1 MSESSPSLLARA
13 RTAVPEGTF
22 VVGLGMVIAA
32 AAAYI
37 VVIIVNSAVGD
48 VEYAGFAVFW
58 SLLFIVRPGLFL
70 PLEQEVARAISQRR
84 TEGVGSRPLVK
95 KAAFLG
101 AATSVVLV
109 VASIALAPFMIEH
122 LFQGSTTL
130 LIGFVIGLVG
140 FAVMHLVRGVCAG
153 NGRFMPYGVMIG
165 SEGVIRLLL
174 VIALAVFGATN
185 SGVYGIALGVAPFIA
200 ALAVLLDRKGL
211 LGAGPSAAW
220 SELST
225 ALALLLMGSVLAQ
238 ALAYSALLV
247 VNIMEGD
254 SNAEVARSFTNAFF
268 VARIP
273 VLMFM
278 AVQAALLPRLA
289 RLAAA
294 EAHLD
299 FRAAFKRLLIV
310 VVGVAILGTAIAAA
324 IGPLVGKI
332 LFSPEKFQISNLDL
346 GVLAAGS
353 GAFIIGQTVAQA
365 LIALKR
371 YGHVALSLLAGCVA
385 FTIAV
390 FAFAGTS
397 DVMLRASLAFFVGSL
412 VATLGMLAAMAKDI
426 RGPLPDTSTLVQTIE
441 SEAIE
446 I

>member
-1 MSESSPSLLARA
+1 MNTASPSLITRA
-13 RTAVPEGTF
+13 KTAVPEGTF
-22 VVGLGMVIAA
+22 VVGVGMVAAA

-37 VVIIVNSAVGD
+37 VVIIVNAAVGNT
-48 VEYAGFAVFW
+48 EYAGFAVFW
-58 SLLFIVRPGLFL
+58 SLLFIVGPGLFL

-84 TEGVGSRPLVK
+84 TEGTGSAPLVR
-95 KAAFLG
+95 KAALLG
-101 AATSVVLV
+101 AGTAVVLV
-109 VASIALAPFMIEH
+109 LASIALGPLIVDH
-122 LFQGSTTL
+122 LFHGNTL
-130 LIGFVIGLVG
+130 LLVGFVIGLVG

-165 SEGVIRLLL
+165 SEGVIRLAF
-174 VIALAVFGATN
+174 VVVLAIVGVKT
-185 SGVYGIALGVAPFIA
+185 SGPYGIAMGVAPFIA
-200 ALAVLLDRKGL
+200 ALAVFLDGKGL
-211 LGAGPSAAW
+211 LGKGPAAAW

-225 ALALLLMGSVLAQ
+225 ALALLLVGSVLAQ

-247 VNIMEGD
+247 VNVTQGS
-254 SNAEVARSFTNAFF
+254 SNPEVARSFTNAFF

-299 FRAAFKRLLIV
+299 FRAAFKRLLVV
-310 VVGVAILGTAIAAA
+310 VVGVAILGTIVAAA
-324 IGPLVGKI
+324 IGPFVGKL
-332 LFSPEKFQISNLDL
+332 LFSPEKFQISNINL

-365 LIALKR
+365 LIALKK
-371 YGHVALSLLAGCVA
+371 YAHVAISLAFGCFGFVVAAVALAGE
-385 FTIAV
+385 
-390 FAFAGTS
+390 S
-397 DVMLRASLAFFVGSL
+397 DAMLRASLAFLIGAL
-412 VATLGMLAAMAKDI
+412 VATAGMLISMAKDI
-426 RGPLPDTSTLVQTIE
+426 RGPLPDGMTLIETIE